1 MKASILKAIV
11 EFRNFGG
18 WESLQI
24 DFSGSNKFPILFMI
38 FGQTQHA
45 L

>member
-1 MKASILKAIV
+1 MQDGILKAIV
-11 EFRNFGG
+11 EFAG

-24 DFSGSNKFPILFMI
+24 DFSGSNKFPVLFVI